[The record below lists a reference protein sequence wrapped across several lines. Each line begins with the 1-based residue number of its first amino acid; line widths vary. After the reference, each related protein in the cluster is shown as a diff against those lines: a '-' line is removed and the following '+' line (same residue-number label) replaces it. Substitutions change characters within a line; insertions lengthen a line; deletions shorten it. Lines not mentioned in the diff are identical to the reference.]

1 MYTNGINETL
11 QLEHKTTLKYTKKT
25 GHTGSYEWLTYS
37 LKNDT
42 LNIQSNTIAIGSQN
56 VINNGNV
63 YGQMFKLYNDS
74 LVNVTNG
81 ISFYSPEYLKK
92 KNKLL
97 AKKKLYMY
105 VIFEGKKHK
114 ITKRNIEHSIL
125 RKIDYSSYTTS
136 TIDPQVAHALY
147 NIPLNYTTLE
157 FTRK

>member
-1 MYTNGINETL
+1 
-11 QLEHKTTLKYTKKT
+11 
-25 GHTGSYEWLTYS
+25 
-37 LKNDT
+37 
-42 LNIQSNTIAIGSQN
+42 
-56 VINNGNV
+56 
-63 YGQMFKLYNDS
+63 MFKLYNDS
-74 LVNVTNG
+74 LVNVANG
-81 ISFYSPEYLKK
+81 ISFYSTEYLKK

-125 RKIDYSSYTTS
+125 RKIDYFSYTTS

-147 NIPLNYTTLE
+147 NIPLNYITLE